1 MNYQK
6 DQKADD
12 EAEAPNVRTFGI
24 TYRRIKERKRE
35 YIQQEMFD
43 NKLKIFLLL
52 RNKFRYVSAF
62 QGVPFPMVL
71 ELC

>member
-24 TYRRIKERKRE
+24 TCRRIKERKRE
-35 YIQQEMFD
+35 YTIGNVD

-62 QGVPFPMVL
+62 QGVPFSHGS
-71 ELC
+71 